1 MDLSAFVYFHF
12 SPYTCFSFQKRRFVI
27 SIIVL
32 VVFPYKNTCSVV
44 CSFLTGSSYPQW
56 LYWYSSSDASFSIL
70 LSFFFW
76 LKILFYVQDN
86 ISFFFSEK
94 KTTPKSSSQF
104 WLNTNGDS
112 NHFLENDFQRL
123 KILVTNKSL
132 INNGLRVITITYCL
146 EIKKENKI
154 FIVFQI
160 SWI

>member
-1 MDLSAFVYFHF
+1 MFIFILVPILVFLSK
-12 SPYTCFSFQKRRFVI
+12 KRRFVV

-32 VVFPYKNTCSVV
+32 AYML
-44 CSFLTGSSYPQW
+44 CSFFTGSSYPQW

-94 KTTPKSSSQF
+94 KTTPNSSSQF
-104 WLNTNGDS
+104 WLNTNEDS

-132 INNGLRVITITYCL
+132 INNGLREWL
-146 EIKKENKI
+146 
-154 FIVFQI
+154 Q
-160 SWI
+160 